1 MLPSIQ
7 DVLYSLPALI
17 IGLTL
22 HEFAHG
28 YVAYRLGDPTAKNM
42 GRLTLNPIK
51 HLDPLG
57 AIFLV
62 IFKIG
67 WAKPVPVNPFHF
79 RGDRKKG
86 MLWVSL
92 AGPATNLLIAV
103 ATAVAW
109 KLVEPRGETLV
120 MVLFDIFYINLILA
134 VFNIIPVPPL
144 DGSKILAGLLPG
156 RYSHVIYNIER
167 YGYIVLVLLMLLGVI
182 RAVLVPVVYLIGTG
196 ITALLGVESLRVILM
211 YLR

>member
-7 DVLYSLPALI
+7 DVLYSLPALV

-51 HLDPLG
+51 HIDPLG

-103 ATAVAW
+103 MTAVVW
-109 KLVEPRGETLV
+109 KFVEPQGEIAV
-120 MVLFDIFYINLILA
+120 SVLLDIFYINLLLA

-144 DGSKILAGLLPG
+144 DGSKILAGVLPG
-156 RYSHVIYNIER
+156 RYSHVIYNIEK
-167 YGYIVLVLLMLLGVI
+167 YGYLVLILLMLMGVI
-182 RAVLVPVVYLIGTG
+182 RAVLVPVTLLIATG
-196 ITALLGVESLRVILM
+196 IAELLGVNSLLM
-211 YLR
+211 YF